1 MPTFLFTILPSTMKK
16 ALNIT
21 LKLLL
26 TLILVMP
33 ILGATGIFPAPTPEM
48 YSTPEAYAFVA
59 MLMASKYIMII
70 DAIVFALA
78 TVCLWTKRVAL
89 AALLILP
96 ITVNIVGFHLFLD
109 GGLFTAGAVMGN
121 LLLFLNLY
129 FLWQSRKEYSS
140 LMKGTKN

>member
-1 MPTFLFTILPSTMKK
+1 MKK

-48 YSTPEAYAFVA
+48 YNTPEAYDFVA

-70 DAIVFALA
+70 DAVVFALA
-78 TVCLWTKRVAL
+78 IVCLWTKRVAL

-109 GGLFTAGAVMGN
+109 GGLFTASAMMGN
-121 LLLFLNLY
+121 LLLLLNLH

>member
-1 MPTFLFTILPSTMKK
+1 MKK
-16 ALNIT
+16 AFNII

-33 ILGATGIFPAPTPEM
+33 ILGATGVFPAPTAEM
-48 YSTPEAYAFVA
+48 YQNPEAYAFIA
-59 MLMASKYIMII
+59 ILMSSKYIMIL

-78 TVCLWTKRVAL
+78 IVCLWTKRVAL

-96 ITVNIVGFHLFLD
+96 ITVNIIGFHLFLD
-109 GGLFTAGAVMGN
+109 GGLLTPGAAMGN
-121 LLLFLNLY
+121 ILLLLNLY